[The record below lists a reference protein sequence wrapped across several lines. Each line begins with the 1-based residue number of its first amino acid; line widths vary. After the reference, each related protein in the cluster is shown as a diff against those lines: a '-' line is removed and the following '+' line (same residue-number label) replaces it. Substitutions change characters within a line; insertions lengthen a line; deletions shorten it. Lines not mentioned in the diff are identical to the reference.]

1 MRTALCASVL
11 CLIAIPGLAED
22 WTSFRGPGNRGV
34 SNETAA
40 PLHWGPKQNIKWSV
54 PLPDPGNGS
63 PIISRGRVF
72 LASSGDQGRSRS
84 LICLDRRDGQQ
95 LWVQTVEYPEA
106 EETHETNPHGAV
118 TPATDG
124 ERIVVWHGSAGVF
137 CYDFNGQLLWSRDLG
152 KFHHIW
158 GYASSPILHQG
169 KVLLLCGPGERQF
182 LTALR
187 LETGE
192 TIWEQNEPGGSASAK
207 GKYIGSWAT
216 PVIIQV
222 DGRDQ
227 VLCGWPTR
235 VAAYDPEQGEL
246 IWYVTGIGSERGDL
260 MYTTPLVGDG
270 VGVALGGFGGPAMG
284 FKLGGSGDMTA
295 MNRLWHDTGRPRN
308 PQRIGSGILL
318 GEVFYIANADN
329 EASIECRE
337 VQTGRQRWEIKR
349 TSDGPHW
356 ASTLL
361 IAGRLYATGRKGV
374 TRVFA
379 PSPDQYEELALNDL
393 GEQIHATPAVS
404 DGELFIRTWERLYCV
419 AGTE

>member
-1 MRTALCASVL
+1 MRTALYAVVL
-11 CLIAIPGLAED
+11 CLAAIPGLADD
-22 WTSFRGPGNRGV
+22 WTSFRGPGNRGI
-34 SNETAA
+34 SSERSA
-40 PLHWGPKQNIKWSV
+40 PLHWGPDQNVKWSV
-54 PLPDPGNGS
+54 ALPGPGNGS
-63 PIISRGRVF
+63 PIVSRGRVF
-72 LASSGDQGRSRS
+72 LASSGDQGRTRS

-137 CYDFNGQLLWSRDLG
+137 CYDFDGKLLWSRDLG

-182 LTALR
+182 LTALK

-192 TIWEQNEPGGSASAK
+192 TVWEQNEPGGSASNK

-216 PVIIQV
+216 PVMIQLE
-222 DGRDQ
+222 GRDQ

-235 VAAYDPEQGEL
+235 VAAYEPETGEL
-246 IWYVTGIGSERGDL
+246 IWYVTGIASDRGDL

-295 MNRLWHDTGRPRN
+295 SNRLWHETGRPRN
-308 PQRIGSGILL
+308 PQRIGSGVLI
-318 GEVFYIANADN
+318 GDVFYIANADN

-361 IAGRLYATGRKGV
+361 IAGRLYATGQKGV

-379 PSPDQYEELALNDL
+379 PNPDQFQELALNDL

-404 DGELFIRTWERLYCV
+404 NGELLIRTWQRLYCI
-419 AGTE
+419 AGND